1 MPEEMFDVIDDDN
14 HVIGQERRSVVH
26 GTGLQHR
33 GVHLLLFT
41 SEGKLL
47 VQQRSKDRKNSP
59 SSLDCSVSEHVRAGE
74 EYLAG
79 AIRGL
84 KEELGLEGMEL
95 RPIITFKMN
104 YGPNDNEISRVYQG
118 HVDPAQVKFDPVEL
132 DHVEYY
138 SLQELGALLT
148 DGNKPFSYW
157 FKQLVL
163 WSIDRPSNVQVLA
176 THGHLQPDA
185 YLK

>member
-26 GTGLQHR
+26 QTGLQHR
-33 GVHLLLFT
+33 GVHMFLFT
-41 SEGKLL
+41 SDGKLL

-79 AIRGL
+79 AMRGL
-84 KEELGLEGMEL
+84 KEELGLEALEL
-95 RPIITFKMN
+95 RPIITFRMK

-118 HVDPAQVKFDPVEL
+118 HVDPALVQFDPVEL
-132 DHVEYY
+132 EYVEYY
-138 SLQELGALLT
+138 SLQELAELL
-148 DGNKPFSYW
+148 DGGKKPFSYW
-157 FKQLVL
+157 FRQLLL
-163 WSIDRPSNVQVLA
+163 WSIDWPSDLQILA
-176 THGHLQPDA
+176 VHSPLQPDA

>member
-1 MPEEMFDVIDDDN
+1 
-14 HVIGQERRSVVH
+14 
-26 GTGLQHR
+26 
-33 GVHLLLFT
+33 VHLLLFT

-74 EYLAG
+74 DYLTG
-79 AIRGL
+79 AVRGL
-84 KEELGLEGMEL
+84 KEELGLEGIEL
-95 RPIITFKMN
+95 RPIITFRMN

-118 HVDPAQVKFDPVEL
+118 TVDPSLVQFDPVEL
-132 DHVEYY
+132 ERVEYY
-138 SLQELGALLT
+138 SLQELGELLAGGKT
-148 DGNKPFSYW
+148 PFSYW

-163 WSIDRPSNVQVLA
+163 WSTDRPSNLQIRA
-176 THGHLQPDA
+176 THGPLQPDA